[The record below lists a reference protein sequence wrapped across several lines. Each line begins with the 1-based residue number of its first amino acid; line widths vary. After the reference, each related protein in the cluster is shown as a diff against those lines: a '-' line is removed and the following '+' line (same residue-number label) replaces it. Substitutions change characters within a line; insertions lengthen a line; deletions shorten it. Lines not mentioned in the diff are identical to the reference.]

1 MTDEPQEENSGKKW
15 TGWHV
20 FFAVSIFFGVIFA
33 ANISM
38 VTLGVKSFPGE
49 DTKQSYR
56 QGIEYNN
63 AIAERKRQAATGWT
77 ADIEIKDKSAVILK
91 ITDRSGV
98 TIRGLR
104 VTGVFKH
111 PAETDLDY
119 ALKFA
124 QAADGTYIA
133 PIDAALFGK
142 QWLLIT
148 SAKTTDGTKFDT
160 RNEIWLK

>member
-1 MTDEPQEENSGKKW
+1 MTDKSQEKNGGKEW

-20 FFAVSIFFGVIFA
+20 FFAVVIFFSIIIV

-63 AIAERKRQAATGWT
+63 AIAERKRQAATGWS
-77 ADIEIKDKSAVILK
+77 ADIEIKDKSAVVLK
-91 ITDRSGV
+91 ISDSSGV
-98 TIRGLR
+98 TVRGLR
-104 VTGVFKH
+104 VTGMLKH
-111 PAETDLDY
+111 PAETDRDSV
-119 ALKFA
+119 LKFA

-142 QWLLIT
+142 QWLLVT

-160 RNEIWLK
+160 HNELWLK